1 MDSVS
6 RMELAQ
12 HLETAF
18 AAGPVTPAGLLDA
31 ATVSAA
37 RSAVLAVI
45 ERLPNRTY
53 GTIRDLWYELPDLP
67 IG

>member
-12 HLETAF
+12 HIETAF
-18 AAGPVTPAGLLDA
+18 ARGPVTQTGLLDA

-53 GTIRDLWYELPDLP
+53 GSIRDLWYELPDLP